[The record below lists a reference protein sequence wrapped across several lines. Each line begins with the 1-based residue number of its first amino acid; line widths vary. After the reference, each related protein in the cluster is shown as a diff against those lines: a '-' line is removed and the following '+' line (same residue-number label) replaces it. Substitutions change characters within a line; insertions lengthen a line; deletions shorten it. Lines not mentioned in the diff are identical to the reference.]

1 MHRYRYE
8 CEDCKEEFIALHSI
22 SDVKET
28 CDICGH
34 KGIKKLLGKPV
45 IIRKNTNVSTATGDL
60 TNEYI
65 EANKELLKDMKEE
78 AKNELYE

>member
-1 MHRYRYE
+1 MPRYRYE
-8 CEDCKEEFIALHSI
+8 CEGCGEQFIAFHSI

-34 KGIKKLLGKPV
+34 EGVKKMLGKPV
-45 IIRKNTNVSTATGDL
+45 IIKKNTSAPTTPGGLA
-60 TNEYI
+60 NEYI
-65 EANKELLKDMKEE
+65 EANKQLLKDMKEE